1 MARDTNMQNSDQ
13 KDDWVKLVSVDGF
26 SFVVRREVVMGS
38 GTLKGML
45 DSDFTESLSSTCKI
59 NDRGIVVEKILEYLM
74 YKKLY
79 EKANP
84 KDIPDF
90 QERIIPEIALEL
102 LMAAD
107 YYEA

>member
-1 MARDTNMQNSDQ
+1 MDFSEK
-13 KDDWVKLVSVDGF
+13 KDNWVKLVSVDGF
-26 SFVVRREVVMGS
+26 SFVVQRRVAMGS

-45 DSDFTESLSSTCKI
+45 ESEFTESISSTCNI
-59 NDRGIVVEKILEYLM
+59 NERGIVVEKMLEYLM

-79 EKANP
+79 ETAGP
-84 KDIPDF
+84 REDIPDF

-107 YYEA
+107 YYET